1 MLVMKKYKKR
11 EPDIVEAIQFTGENK
26 DEILKALNA
35 NGSIYHTI
43 VRGYDEEKEEKTIE
57 YVQTLGIVTKFGY
70 TSCAAMKG
78 DYVIKTADGE
88 LDTLN
93 EDWFL
98 IDYEET
104 E

>member
-26 DEILKALNA
+26 DKILEVLNA
-35 NGSIYHTI
+35 KGSIYHTI

-57 YVQTLGIVTKFGY
+57 YVQTLGIATQFGR
-70 TSCAAMKG
+70 CAVMKG

-88 LDTLN
+88 LDTLS

-98 IDYEET
+98 IDYEEI

>member
-70 TSCAAMKG
+70 TSCAATKG